1 MDADELEQDV
11 IRRILAIFSLELV
24 ARFVANVRNFKD
36 FQGLRVIFQ
45 VFEA

>member
-1 MDADELEQDV
+1 MDADELEQEV
-11 IRRILAIFSLELV
+11 IRIVAIFSLELV

>member
-1 MDADELEQDV
+1 MDADELEQEV
-11 IRRILAIFSLELV
+11 IRIVAIFSLKLA

-36 FQGLRVIFQ
+36 FQGLRVIFL